1 MSIFTEMDNSLSN
14 WSAKDA
20 VGSAWLGRRYGVDPV
35 QQLRAISQIGGS
47 RITRRVGNRWQYT
60 YEDRYRP
67 EDTLAGHI
75 EFMFR
80 REPLS
85 LEFLWRLFREIDPNE
100 LSAWVRREP
109 TGGYSRRAGY
119 LYEWLTG
126 RELDFEGVVNGAYVE
141 VLDPKL
147 YLTAFRPRTVTR
159 WHVKDNL
166 PGNRAFCPIVYLADT
181 VKEALAF
188 DVASGWSG
196 LEKEF
201 GAELLRRS
209 AVWMTV
215 KESKSSFAIEG
226 EDKQHDRIQRFAV
239 VMEQELG
246 QHDQIFAA
254 PTLESLQRSILGENA
269 TAYGIRRSPIFVGES
284 LMDIIHYIAPRW
296 DMVRD
301 MLEGLS
307 ECDRLTEFRNPLL
320 RAAVLSFGFVY
331 VHPLT
336 DGNGRISR
344 FLVND
349 VLRRDGVLPEPFV
362 LPVSAV
368 ISASMTDYDRILEI
382 LSKPLMRR
390 YAGAYRLGKPVR
402 YDDGLSS
409 TLHFDA
415 YDQAEPVW
423 RYPDLTDHVVY
434 LAGVVQSTMEDEL
447 RKEAGLM
454 RTYRG
459 ARDAV
464 NEIVEGPD
472 EDLYRIVRSIHD
484 NKWSV
489 SGKLRSEFPIL
500 EDPRLAESVIE
511 AVKVAF
517 QGA

>member
-1 MSIFTEMDNSLSN
+1 MDNSLSK
-14 WSAKDA
+14 WSAKNA
-20 VGSAWLGRRYGVDPV
+20 VGGAWLGQRYGVDPV
-35 QQLRAISQIGGS
+35 QPLRAVSRIGGS
-47 RITRRVGNRWQYT
+47 RITRREGNRWQYT
-60 YEDRYRP
+60 YEERYRP
-67 EDTLAGHI
+67 DDTIAGHL

-80 REPLS
+80 RDPLS

-126 RELDFEGVVNGAYVE
+126 RELDFNGAVNGAYVE
-141 VLDPKL
+141 VLDSKR
-147 YLTAFRPRTVTR
+147 YLTASRPRTVTR

-166 PGNRAFCPIVYLADT
+166 PGNRAFCPIVYVADT
-181 VKEALAF
+181 VEDALAF
-188 DVASGWSG
+188 DVASAWTG
-196 LEKEF
+196 LEDEF

-226 EDKQHDRIQRFAV
+226 EGKQYDRIQRFAV

-246 QHDQIFAA
+246 QHDEVFAA
-254 PTLESLQRSILGENA
+254 TTLEYLQRSILGESA
-269 TAYGIRRSPIFVGES
+269 TAYGVRRSPIFVGES
-284 LMDIIHYIAPRW
+284 RVDIVHYVAPRW

-301 MLEGLS
+301 MLDGLS
-307 ECDRLTEFRNPLL
+307 DCDRLTVGRHPLL

-362 LPVSAV
+362 LPISAV
-368 ISASMTDYDRILEI
+368 ISGSMRDYDRTLEI

-390 YAGAYRLGKPVR
+390 YASEYRLGQPVR
-402 YDDGLSS
+402 YEDGLVS

-415 YDQAEPVW
+415 YDEAEPVW
-423 RYPDLTDHVVY
+423 RYPELTDHVAY
-434 LAGVVQSTMEDEL
+434 LAGVVRSTIEDEL
-447 RKEAGLM
+447 RQEAGQM
-454 RTYRG
+454 RAYRG

-464 NEIVEGPD
+464 NEVVEGPD
-472 EDLYRIVRSIHD
+472 EDLYRIVRSVHD
-484 NKWSV
+484 NKWMV
-489 SGKLRSEFPIL
+489 SGKLMSEFPIL
-500 EDPRLAESVIE
+500 EDEGLAERVVE
-511 AVKVAF
+511 AVKGAF
-517 QGA
+517 QAG